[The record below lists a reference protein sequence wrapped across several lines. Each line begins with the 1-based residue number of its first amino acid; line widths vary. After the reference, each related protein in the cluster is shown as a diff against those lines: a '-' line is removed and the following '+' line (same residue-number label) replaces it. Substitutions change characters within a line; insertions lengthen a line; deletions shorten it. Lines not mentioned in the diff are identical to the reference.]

1 MNYKETLNKGL
12 KRSYEVTVPS
22 TDVEALVNTKI
33 LEIQKTIKMDGFRP
47 GKVPTDLI
55 KKQHG
60 EQAHSEVLN
69 DLINKNVSELVTE
82 NKLRPVAQPQVNLK
96 EEKDKTKTVFTVDI
110 EIFPEI
116 KLVDFEKTTIENYTV
131 KLEKAETKK
140 RIDLIAKNQKSY
152 QKQADSYKAKEG
164 DSVVLDYEG
173 TIDGKNFD
181 GGKAEEQ
188 SIVIGAG
195 QYLPDLEK
203 GLIGLKAGDEK
214 NISVKFPETYHAK
227 EMQNA
232 DAVFACKIK
241 VVSSEKETEINDA
254 FAKSMGAADLKDFQN
269 KVEEQMKSEYEKLSK
284 DMSKKELFDILDK
297 EHSFDLPEG
306 LITSEFNNL
315 KAGYLQDK
323 NPTSDQHKKDIEKQ
337 EISKEM
343 EKDFQEQAENRI
355 KLGIVLNEI
364 GQVNKIQVS
373 QEEMQQALYQYAGNF
388 PGQEQEVVEYFKK
401 NPDAAMQIQA
411 PLYEN
416 KVVDFVLSKV
426 KLKNN
431 ELDLDSF
438 IKIYN
443 GLNNPVEKTKSKV
456 VKKKTVKKETK
467 TTALK
472 KKKTAKVK
480 K

>member
-1 MNYKETLNKGL
+1 M
-12 KRSYEVTVPS
+12 
-22 TDVEALVNTKI
+22 
-33 LEIQKTIKMDGFRP
+33 EIQLF
-47 GKVPTDLI
+47 
-55 KKQHG
+55 
-60 EQAHSEVLN
+60 
-69 DLINKNVSELVTE
+69 
-82 NKLRPVAQPQVNLK
+82 
-96 EEKDKTKTVFTVDI
+96 
-110 EIFPEI
+110 
-116 KLVDFEKTTIENYTV
+116 
-131 KLEKAETKK
+131 
-140 RIDLIAKNQKSY
+140 
-152 QKQADSYKAKEG
+152 
-164 DSVVLDYEG
+164 LDYEG

-214 NISVKFPETYHAK
+214 NIKVKFPEAYHAK

-232 DAVFACKIK
+232 DAVFECRIK
-241 VVSSEKETEINDA
+241 AVSSEKETKIDDA
-254 FAKSMGAADLKDFQN
+254 FAKSMGATDLKDLQS
-269 KVEEQMKSEYEKLSK
+269 KVEDQMKSEYEKLSK
-284 DMSKKELFDILDK
+284 DMCKKELFEILDK

-306 LITSEFNNL
+306 LIASEFKNL
-315 KAGYLQDK
+315 KEGYLHDK
-323 NPTSDQHKKDIEKQ
+323 NPTSDQHKKDIEKH

-355 KLGIVLNEI
+355 KLGIILNEI

-388 PGQEQEVVEYFKK
+388 PGQEQEVVEHFKK

-438 IKIYN
+438 IKVYN
-443 GLNNPVEKTKSKV
+443 GLNNPEPE
-456 VKKKTVKKETK
+456 VKKKSAKKKAVKKEEKK
-467 TTALK
+467 TEV
-472 KKKTAKVK
+472 KKKTAKAK

>member
-1 MNYKETLNKGL
+1 MDYKETVNKGL
-12 KRSYEVTVPS
+12 KRSYEVSIPS
-22 TDVEALVNTKI
+22 ADVESQVNNKI

-69 DLINKNVSELVTE
+69 DIINKNVSELVTE
-82 NKLRPVAQPQVNLK
+82 KKLRPVAQPQVNLK
-96 EEKDKTKTVFTVDI
+96 DEKDKTKTVFTIDI

-131 KLEKAETKK
+131 KLEKAETQK

-152 QKQADSYKAKEG
+152 QKQEDSYKAKDG
-164 DSVVLDYEG
+164 DSVILDYEG

-214 NISVKFPETYHAK
+214 SIKVKFPETYHAK

-232 DAVFACKIK
+232 DAVFECKIK
-241 VVSSEKETEINDA
+241 AVSTEKETKIDDA
-254 FAKSMGAADLKDFQN
+254 FAKSMGATDLKDLQG
-269 KVEEQMKSEYEKLSK
+269 KVEGQMKSEYEKLSK

-297 EHSFDLPEG
+297 EHSFELPEG
-306 LITSEFNNL
+306 LVASEFKNL
-315 KAGYLQDK
+315 KEGYLHDK
-323 NPTSDQHKKDIEKQ
+323 NPTSDQHKKDIEKH

-343 EKDFQEQAENRI
+343 EKDFQEQADNRI
-355 KLGIVLNEI
+355 KLGIILNEI

-401 NPDAAMQIQA
+401 NPDAGMQIQA

-416 KVVDFVLSKV
+416 KVVDFILSKV

-438 IKIYN
+438 IKVYN
-443 GLNNPVEKTKSKV
+443 GLNNPEPE
-456 VKKKTVKKETK
+456 VKKKVAKKKAVNKEVKKPETK
-467 TTALK
+467 K
-472 KKKTAKVK
+472 KAVKAKK
-480 K
+480 

>member
-1 MNYKETLNKGL
+1 MDYKETVNKGL
-12 KRSYEVTVPS
+12 KRSYEVSIPS
-22 TDVEALVNTKI
+22 ADVESQVNNKI

-69 DLINKNVSELVTE
+69 DIINKNVSELVTE
-82 NKLRPVAQPQVNLK
+82 KKLRPVAQPQVNLK
-96 EEKDKTKTVFTVDI
+96 DEKDKTKTVFTIDI

-131 KLEKAETKK
+131 KLEKAETQK

-152 QKQADSYKAKEG
+152 QKQEDSYKAKDG
-164 DSVVLDYEG
+164 DSVILDYEG

-203 GLIGLKAGDEK
+203 GLIGLKAGDK
-214 NISVKFPETYHAK
+214 KSIKVKFPETYHAK

-232 DAVFACKIK
+232 DAVFECKIK
-241 VVSSEKETEINDA
+241 AVSTEKETKIDDA
-254 FAKSMGAADLKDFQN
+254 FAKSMGATDLKDLQG
-269 KVEEQMKSEYEKLSK
+269 KVEGQMKSEYEKLSK

-297 EHSFDLPEG
+297 EHSFELPEG
-306 LITSEFNNL
+306 LVASEFKNL
-315 KAGYLQDK
+315 KEGYLHDK
-323 NPTSDQHKKDIEKQ
+323 NPTSDQHKKDIEKH

-343 EKDFQEQAENRI
+343 EKDFQEQADNRI
-355 KLGIVLNEI
+355 KLGIILNEI

-401 NPDAAMQIQA
+401 NPDAGMQIQA

-416 KVVDFVLSKV
+416 KVVDFILSKV

-438 IKIYN
+438 IKVYN
-443 GLNNPVEKTKSKV
+443 GLNNPEPE
-456 VKKKTVKKETK
+456 VKKKVAKKKAVNKEVKKTETK
-467 TTALK
+467 K
-472 KKKTAKVK
+472 KAVKAKK
-480 K
+480 

>member
-1 MNYKETLNKGL
+1 
-12 KRSYEVTVPS
+12 
-22 TDVEALVNTKI
+22 
-33 LEIQKTIKMDGFRP
+33 
-47 GKVPTDLI
+47 
-55 KKQHG
+55 
-60 EQAHSEVLN
+60 
-69 DLINKNVSELVTE
+69 
-82 NKLRPVAQPQVNLK
+82 VAQPQVNLK
-96 EEKDKTKTVFTVDI
+96 DEKDTTKTVFTVDI

-116 KLVDFEKTTIENYTV
+116 KLVDFEKTTLDTFSV
-131 KLEKAETKK
+131 KLEKSEITK

-152 QKQADSYKAKEG
+152 QKQDAAYKAKEG
-164 DSVVLDYEG
+164 DSVMLDYEG

-181 GGKAEEQ
+181 GGKAESQ

-203 GLIGLKAGDEK
+203 GLVGLKSGDEK
-214 NISVKFPETYHAK
+214 DIKVKFPETYHAK

-232 DAVFACKIK
+232 DAVFNCKIK
-241 VVSSEKETEINDA
+241 EVSSEKETKVNDA
-254 FAKSMGAADLKDFQN
+254 FAKSMGATDLKDFQS
-269 KVEEQMKSEYEKLSK
+269 KVETQMKGEYEKLSK
-284 DMSKKELFDILDK
+284 DMSKKELFDILDS

-306 LITSEFNNL
+306 LIESEFNNL
-315 KAGYLQDK
+315 KNGYLQDK
-323 NPTSDQHKKDIEKQ
+323 NPATDQHKKDVEKK

-373 QEEMQQALYQYAGNF
+373 QEEMQQALYQYASNF

-416 KVVDFVLSKV
+416 KVVDFVLGKV
-426 KLKNN
+426 KLKNK

-438 IKIYN
+438 IKAYN
-443 GLNNPVEKTKSKV
+443 GFNNPELKS
-456 VKKKTVKKETK
+456 KKKTVKKKTAKKETK
-467 TTALK
+467 KTETK
-472 KKKTAKVK
+472 KKKVTK
-480 K
+480 KK

>member
-1 MNYKETLNKGL
+1 MDYKETLNKGL
-12 KRSYEVTVPS
+12 KRSYEVTIPS
-22 TDVEALVNTKI
+22 SDVELQVTNKI

-69 DLINKNVSELVTE
+69 DIINKNVSELVIE
-82 NKLRPVAQPQVNLK
+82 KKLRPVAQPQVNLK
-96 EEKDKTKTVFTVDI
+96 DEKDKTKTVFTIDI

-116 KLVDFEKTTIENYTV
+116 KLIDFEKTTIENFTV
-131 KLEKAETKK
+131 KLENAETQK

-152 QKQADSYKAKEG
+152 QKQEDSYKAKEG
-164 DSVVLDYEG
+164 DSVILDYGGASAGEQ
-173 TIDGKNFD
+173 FE
-181 GGKAEEQ
+181 GGKAEEH
-188 SIVIGAG
+188 SVVIGAG

-214 NISVKFPETYHAK
+214 NIKVKFPETYHAK

-232 DAVFACKIK
+232 DAVFECKIK
-241 VVSSEKETEINDA
+241 AVSTEKETKIDDT
-254 FAKSMGAADLKDFQN
+254 FAKSMGATDLKDLQG
-269 KVEEQMKSEYEKLSK
+269 KVEDQMKSEYEKLSK
-284 DMSKKELFDILDK
+284 DMSKKELFEILDK
-297 EHSFDLPEG
+297 EHSFTLPEG
-306 LITSEFNNL
+306 LTASEFNNL

-343 EKDFQEQAENRI
+343 EKDFQEQSENRI

-411 PLYEN
+411 PIYEN

-426 KLKNN
+426 KLKNK

-443 GLNNPVEKTKSKV
+443 GLNNPEPKV
-456 VKKKTVKKETK
+456 KKKEAKKKTVKKEVKK
-467 TTALK
+467 TDV
-472 KKKTAKVK
+472 KKKTIKAKK
-480 K
+480 